1 MDPDA
6 ERQFKLSHSIDGSQF
21 AQALAATCTEEERT
35 FADEVPSV
43 CRVHIRQEILSAD
56 YEDDA
61 AETTEAHRRRLT
73 EQQPSQSFQ
82 IFHPEAAK
90 ALRIQ
95 SEALQGLASADLKAE
110 RAQAEEAERQEKA
123 DQGSQLQAAVLA
135 PIQEGMQSV
144 PLLSDCLPGL
154 APPDPTDML
163 QHYLPAMRALQNG
176 HNPWAANP
184 KLLEEMPDL
193 KHTRGWSHAPP
204 PETSAWN
211 WWAR

>member
-6 ERQFKLSHSIDGSQF
+6 ERHFKLSHSIDGSQF
-21 AQALAATCTEEERT
+21 AQAPAATCTEEERT

-95 SEALQGLASADLKAE
+95 SEALQGLASADLKA
-110 RAQAEEAERQEKA
+110 
-123 DQGSQLQAAVLA
+123 DQVSQLQATVLRPSRRVCSRSLTARCGTLA
-135 PIQEGMQSV
+135 P
-144 PLLSDCLPGL
+144 
-154 APPDPTDML
+154 
-163 QHYLPAMRALQNG
+163 
-176 HNPWAANP
+176 
-184 KLLEEMPDL
+184 
-193 KHTRGWSHAPP
+193 
-204 PETSAWN
+204 TSCGRSTSWTSK
-211 WWAR
+211 RR